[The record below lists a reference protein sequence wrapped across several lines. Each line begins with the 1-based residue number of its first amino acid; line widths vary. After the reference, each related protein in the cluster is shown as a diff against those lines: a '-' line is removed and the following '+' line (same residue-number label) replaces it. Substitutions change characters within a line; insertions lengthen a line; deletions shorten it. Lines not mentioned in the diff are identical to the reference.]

1 MKIIKS
7 DNFNRDY
14 QPEFI
19 YMIDLGEEEAKVLVK
34 KLNQA
39 GGDNSPE
46 FYKVV
51 SDEYTPNFES
61 QYDLVGEVPTYSTFC
76 KYTGVDKLGDIQGTL
91 FYLQQ
96 FHKDLDSVMLSK
108 KSITELE
115 YAIELFRKEIELRG

>member
-1 MKIIKS
+1 MRVIKN

-19 YMIDLGEEEAKVLVK
+19 YKIDLEKEEAKDLVE
-34 KLNQA
+34 KLNQV

-61 QYDLVGEVPTYSTFC
+61 QYDLVGEIPTYSNFC
-76 KYTGVDKLGDIQGTL
+76 KYTGVDKLGDIEGTL
-91 FYLQQ
+91 IYLQQ
-96 FHKDLDSVMLSK
+96 FHRDLDSATLSK

-115 YAIELFRKEIELRG
+115 YAMELFREEIELRK